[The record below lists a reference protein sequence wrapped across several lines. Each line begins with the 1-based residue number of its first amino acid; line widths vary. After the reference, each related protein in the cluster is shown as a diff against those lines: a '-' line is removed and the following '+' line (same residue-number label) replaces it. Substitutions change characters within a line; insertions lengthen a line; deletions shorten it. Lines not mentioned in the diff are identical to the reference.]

1 MASTSVVFD
10 ILARDHASDKFD
22 HLGRAVDGS
31 GSKMSKFTGIMKTAG
46 KAAAYGLGAGLVL
59 AAGAAV
65 KFTEAAIEDEAAAN
79 KLAGALERNAGA
91 TETQVAA
98 TEKWIAAQGRALG
111 VTDDELRPALGAL
124 VTATQDVGKAQEL
137 AGLAMDVSAARG
149 KSLQSVSEAL
159 MKAQNGNVAAL
170 ARLGINTKDAT
181 GATISMEQAV
191 ARMSE
196 QFGGAAATQA
206 GTLQGKMD
214 RLKLVLSE
222 TGETIGAKLIPIVT
236 QLSEWILTTAVPAV
250 DKFFQQWQQ
259 GIGTAG
265 QIRGALEKVG
275 NVVKDVS
282 GFLVRNKEAVAAV
295 AAVYIGYRTALLAA
309 NVVTAISTG
318 LTKAHAAAVVISNV
332 AVKAAAVASAVWTG
346 AQWAL
351 NAALTAN
358 PIGLVIVGVA
368 ALAAGLG
375 IAYAKSEKFRSGVN
389 AVWGALQ
396 KFAGFTLGGLVSA
409 FESVSAAA
417 GRAVAMV
424 QSLASWISSLDLG
437 KVGEI
442 AGAVGGVIGK
452 LGRGTGG
459 GQSIDVTN
467 PGAALLASIVKGIDK
482 GKVKLGTALDKLKSY
497 IQERQDKLADLIGKR
512 DDIVNAFKGFTSS
525 IFGADTGFE
534 ASKRRQEEIL
544 ALQAEIAAMDK
555 DVLDG
560 KVSQAEVMG
569 KIADAA
575 QRIQGLQAEE
585 SAAPKGL
592 AALLAFQANAK
603 TKAQGLLADVQSLIG
618 KGISRDL
625 LTELQGA
632 GESGMEQINLLA
644 QGTKEQILQANADQ
658 AATQLALQEA
668 GLAVSAAQGIEA
680 KIAQEERDIKLADD
694 IRDKLQALLEKQ
706 TKNQVIM
713 VQLDGRDI
721 RWSLRRLE
729 RQESGRP

>member
-98 TEKWIAAQGRALG
+98 TEKWITAQGRALG

-250 DKFFQQWQQ
+250 DQFFKQWQQ

-265 QIRGALEKVG
+265 QIRGALEKIG

-282 GFLVRNKEAVAAV
+282 GFLIQNKGAVAAV
-295 AAVYIGYRTALLAA
+295 AAVYVGYRAAVLAF
-309 NVVTAISTG
+309 NVVAAVQ
-318 LTKAHAAAVVISNV
+318 LTILKAHTIGTVQHTVVT
-332 AVKAAAVASAVWTG
+332 KAAAVASAVWTG

-368 ALAAGLG
+368 ALAAGF
-375 IAYAKSEKFRSGVN
+375 IFAYKKSETFRSGVN

-424 QSLASWISSLDLG
+424 QSLVSWISSLDLG

-467 PGAALLASIVKGIDK
+467 PGAALLANIVKGIDK
-482 GKVKLGTALDKLKSY
+482 GKVRLGTALDKLKSY
-497 IQERQDKLADLIGKR
+497 IQKRQEKLADLIGKR
-512 DDIVNAFKGFTSS
+512 DDIVNAFRGFAQS
-525 IFGADTGFE
+525 IFSTDMSVGEGETPKGI
-534 ASKRRQEEIL
+534 Q
-544 ALQAEIAAMDK
+544 AL
-555 DVLDG
+555 LDFG
-560 KVSQAEVMG
+560 
-569 KIADAA
+569 AA
-575 QRIQGLQAEE
+575 Q
-585 SAAPKGL
+585 
-592 AALLAFQANAK
+592 K
-603 TKAQGLLADVQSLIG
+603 TRAQTLLADVNSLIS
-618 KGISRDL
+618 KGISSDL
-625 LTELQGA
+625 LTQLQGA
-632 GESGMEQINLLA
+632 GASGMDQISALASGTSEQIA
-644 QGTKEQILQANADQ
+644 QANADQ
-658 AATQLALQEA
+658 AATQMALQQA
-668 GLAVSAAQGIEA
+668 GLAASAAQGVEA
-680 KIAQEERDIKLADD
+680 AIAQEQANIKLADT
-694 IRDKLQALLEKQ
+694 IRDNLKELLDQEN
-706 TKNQVIM
+706 KNTV
-713 VQLDGRDI
+713 VELHLDGHRI
-721 RWSLRRLE
+721 LWSLKKIK
-729 RQESGRP
+729 RQNGGKLGLGDTDNN

>member
-111 VTDDELRPALGAL
+111 VTDDELRPALSRL
-124 VTATQDVGKAQEL
+124 VTATHDVGEAQRL
-137 AGLAMDVSAARG
+137 ASLALDVSAGSG
-149 KSLQSVSEAL
+149 KSLESVSTAL
-159 MKAQNGNVAAL
+159 MKAQNGQVSAL
-170 ARLGINTKDAT
+170 SRLGINTKDAT
-181 GATISMEQAV
+181 GATISMDQAV

-196 QFGGAAATQA
+196 TFGGAATAQA

-250 DKFFQQWQQ
+250 DQFFKQWQQ

-275 NVVKDVS
+275 NVIKDVS
-282 GFLVRNKEAVAAV
+282 GFLIQNKGAVAAV
-295 AAVYIGYRTALLAA
+295 AAVYVGYRAAVLAF
-309 NVVTAISTG
+309 NVVAAVQ
-318 LTKAHAAAVVISNV
+318 LTILKAHTVGTVQHAVVT
-332 AVKAAAVASAVWTG
+332 KAAAVASAVWTG

-368 ALAAGLG
+368 ALAAGFVF
-375 IAYAKSEKFRSGVN
+375 AYKKSETFRSGVN

-396 KFAGFTLGGLVSA
+396 KFAVFTLGGLVSA
-409 FESVSAAA
+409 FNSVSAAA

-424 QSLASWISSLDLG
+424 QSLVSWISNLDLG
-437 KVGEI
+437 KVGDI
-442 AGAVGGVIGK
+442 AGAVGGALGK
-452 LGRGTGG
+452 LGRPGDR
-459 GQSIDVTN
+459 SIDVTN
-467 PGAALLASIVKGIDK
+467 PGAALLANIVKGIDK
-482 GKVKLGTALDKLKSY
+482 GKVKLGTALEKLKTY
-497 IQERQDKLADLIGKR
+497 IQRHQERLADLIGKR
-512 DDIVNAFKGFTSS
+512 DDIVNAFKGFASS
-525 IFGADTGFE
+525 IFSTDMSVGEGETPKGI
-534 ASKRRQEEIL
+534 Q
-544 ALQAEIAAMDK
+544 AL
-555 DVLDG
+555 LDFG
-560 KVSQAEVMG
+560 
-569 KIADAA
+569 AA
-575 QRIQGLQAEE
+575 QR
-585 SAAPKGL
+585 
-592 AALLAFQANAK
+592 
-603 TKAQGLLADVQSLIG
+603 TRAQTLLADVNTLISR
-618 KGISRDL
+618 GISRDL
-625 LTELQGA
+625 LTQLQGA
-632 GESGMEQINLLA
+632 GASGMDQISALASGTSEQIA
-644 QGTKEQILQANADQ
+644 QANADQ
-658 AATQLALQEA
+658 AATQMALQEA
-668 GLAVSAAQGIEA
+668 GLAASKAQGIEDL
-680 KIAQEERDIKLADD
+680 IAQEKANIKLADT
-694 IRDKLQALLEKQ
+694 IRDNLKELLDQ
-706 TKNQVIM
+706 QDKNTV
-713 VQLDGRDI
+713 VELHLDGHRI
-721 RWSLRRLE
+721 LWSLKKIK
-729 RQESGRP
+729 RQNGGKLGLGDTDNN